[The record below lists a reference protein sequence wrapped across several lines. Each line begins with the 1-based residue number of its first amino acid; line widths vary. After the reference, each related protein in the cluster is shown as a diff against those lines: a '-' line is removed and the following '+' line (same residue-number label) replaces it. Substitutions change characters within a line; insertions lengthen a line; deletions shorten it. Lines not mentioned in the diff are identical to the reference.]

1 MMKLSHKG
9 LLLALGILIGDQASK
24 WWLMGVLERAGGP
37 IELLPFFNLVMVWNP
52 GVSFGM
58 FQSGNA
64 WAPWILSALA
74 LVIVFV
80 LVRWLGKA
88 ETRFIAAGL
97 GLVIGGALGNVIDRM
112 VWGKVAD
119 FFDVYIDT
127 WPWPAFNI
135 ADAAIV
141 IGAAILLLDGLFAS
155 RGRDT

>member
-1 MMKLSHKG
+1 MLRYG
-9 LLLALGILIGDQASK
+9 LVIAAVCTALDQASK

-127 WPWPAFNI
+127 WHWPAFNI

>member
-1 MMKLSHKG
+1 MLRYG
-9 LLLALGILIGDQASK
+9 LVIAAVCTALDQASK

-97 GLVIGGALGNVIDRM
+97 GFVIGGALGNVIDRM

-127 WPWPAFNI
+127 WHWPAFNI

>member
-1 MMKLSHKG
+1 
-9 LLLALGILIGDQASK
+9 
-24 WWLMGVLERAGGP
+24 
-37 IELLPFFNLVMVWNP
+37 
-52 GVSFGM
+52 
-58 FQSGNA
+58 
-64 WAPWILSALA
+64 LSALA

-127 WPWPAFNI
+127 WHWPAFNI

>member
-1 MMKLSHKG
+1 MLRYG
-9 LLLALGILIGDQASK
+9 LVIAAVCTALDQASK

-127 WPWPAFNI
+127 WHWPAFNI

-141 IGAAILLLDGLFAS
+141 IGAAILLLDGLFAA

>member
-1 MMKLSHKG
+1 MLRYG
-9 LLLALGILIGDQASK
+9 LVIAAVCTALDQASK

-58 FQSGNA
+58 FQSGSA

-127 WPWPAFNI
+127 WHWPAFNI

>member
-1 MMKLSHKG
+1 MLRYG
-9 LLLALGILIGDQASK
+9 LVIAAVCTALDQASK
-24 WWLMGVLERAGGP
+24 WLMGVLERAGGP

-58 FQSGNA
+58 FQSGSA

-80 LVRWLGKA
+80 LVRWLAKA

-97 GLVIGGALGNVIDRM
+97 GFVIGGALGNVIDRM

-127 WPWPAFNI
+127 WHWPAFNI

>member
-1 MMKLSHKG
+1 MLRYG
-9 LLLALGILIGDQASK
+9 LVIAAVCTALDQASK

-127 WPWPAFNI
+127 WHWPAFNI
-135 ADAAIV
+135 DRKSV
-141 IGAAILLLDGLFAS
+141 V
-155 RGRDT
+155 